1 MVTAHGREEVEKDSQ
16 QDSGL
21 LDGFLVKPITA
32 SMLFDSVKDAMSNG
46 QEEKSTRIKETQR
59 LQGLHLLVVEDN
71 LLNQEVA
78 KELLMAHGAEVVIAS
93 GGIEGKMR
101 ALDARV
107 SFDAILMDMQ
117 MPDIDGLEATRQI
130 RQHNHMLSV
139 PIIAMTA
146 NALQS
151 DKDACLAAGM
161 IDHISKPVELEGM
174 IATILL
180 HTEQKT
186 TKTFSPALKSE
197 ESSAV
202 LDVELAIK
210 RLNGDR
216 YLYAKLV
223 DVFRTDSW
231 AQYHLF
237 RQGLQQNE
245 LKVAVDS
252 LHTLKGLAGTMGALV
267 LEQVSTQIEAEF
279 KQAMDSS
286 AKQEI
291 SFTWIDDIEGSL
303 TQAMEQFEHLYPS
316 LCANKE

>member
-1 MVTAHGREEVEKDSQ
+1 
-16 QDSGL
+16 
-21 LDGFLVKPITA
+21 
-32 SMLFDSVKDAMSNG
+32 
-46 QEEKSTRIKETQR
+46 
-59 LQGLHLLVVEDN
+59 
-71 LLNQEVA
+71 
-78 KELLMAHGAEVVIAS
+78 
-93 GGIEGKMR
+93 
-101 ALDARV
+101 
-107 SFDAILMDMQ
+107 
-117 MPDIDGLEATRQI
+117 
-130 RQHNHMLSV
+130 
-139 PIIAMTA
+139 
-146 NALQS
+146 
-151 DKDACLAAGM
+151 
-161 IDHISKPVELEGM
+161 
-174 IATILL
+174 
-180 HTEQKT
+180 
-186 TKTFSPALKSE
+186 
-197 ESSAV
+197 